1 MAIATSKIYSTTSG
15 AGKRQPNTAAN
26 HEIKTHL
33 NEKKL
38 KPPKENEELK
48 QVLKAKESEVH
59 ENNRT
64 QKRLEDEVATIEER
78 TENQK
83 GKLYGGEVIAIK
95 ELQALEMDIES
106 LKERQ
111 TVIEDQIIE
120 VMELNEPIENE
131 IQSLL
136 QLQENQVKN
145 EAKLSEALNE
155 AINEIEIRISKIQ
168 AEINQL
174 TKDLPSELINEYES
188 LRSRPGHVGIA
199 KLVNRT
205 CNGCNLELPA
215 VEVDR
220 IKKFLK
226 IALSTAKNA
235 VASWFVNYAAMVR
248 WPLFH
253 YRCNSL
259 CEPCY

>member
-1 MAIATSKIYSTTSG
+1 MIIATSENLQILLQVQEKDSQIL
-15 AGKRQPNTAAN
+15 AAN
-26 HEIKTHL
+26 HEIK
-33 NEKKL
+33 KL
-38 KPPKENEELK
+38 PERKEIEATQKDIEELK

-136 QLQENQVKN
+136 QLQENHLKN
-145 EAKLSEALNE
+145 EAKLSEALKE
-155 AINEIEIRISKIQ
+155 AINEIEIRISPVSY
-168 AEINQL
+168 
-174 TKDLPSELINEYES
+174 THSEPT
-188 LRSRPGHVGIA
+188 RP
-199 KLVNRT
+199 
-205 CNGCNLELPA
+205 
-215 VEVDR
+215 
-220 IKKFLK
+220 
-226 IALSTAKNA
+226 
-235 VASWFVNYAAMVR
+235 Y
-248 WPLFH
+248 
-253 YRCNSL
+253 
-259 CEPCY
+259 

>member
-1 MAIATSKIYSTTSG
+1 MAIAASENLEVLLQVQEKDSQIL
-15 AGKRQPNTAAN
+15 AAN
-26 HEIKTHL
+26 HEIKEL
-33 NEKKL
+33 PER
-38 KPPKENEELK
+38 KEIEATQKDIEELK
-48 QVLKAKESEVH
+48 QLLKVKESEVH
-59 ENNRT
+59 ENNRI

-78 TENQK
+78 TGNQK

-120 VMELNEPIENE
+120 VMELNEPIEDE
-131 IQSLL
+131 ILNLIQQQQSY
-136 QLQENQVKN
+136 EEN
-145 EAKLSEALNE
+145 EAKLRETLKKG
-155 AINEIEIRISKIQ
+155 IKEIEIRISQIQ
-168 AEINQL
+168 AEISHL
-174 TKDLPSELINEYES
+174 TKDLPSELLNEYKS

-220 IKKFLK
+220 IRK
-226 IALSTAKNA
+226 LSEDSIINCEECGCIL
-235 VASWFVNYAAMVR
+235 VR
-248 WPLFH
+248 
-253 YRCNSL
+253 
-259 CEPCY
+259 

>member
-1 MAIATSKIYSTTSG
+1 MTIATLENLQILLQVQEKDSQI
-15 AGKRQPNTAAN
+15 RAAN
-26 HEIKTHL
+26 HEIKEL
-33 NEKKL
+33 PER
-38 KPPKENEELK
+38 KEIEATQKDIEELN
-48 QVLKAKESEVH
+48 QVLKAKEFEVH

-64 QKRLEDEVATIEER
+64 QKRLEDEVAIIEER

-136 QLQENQVKN
+136 QLQDSLIKN
-145 EAKLSEALNE
+145 EAKLSEALQE
-155 AINEIEIRISKIQ
+155 AIKKIEFRINEIK
-168 AEINQL
+168 AEISHL
-174 TKDLPSELINEYES
+174 TNDLPNELISEYES

-220 IKKFLK
+220 IKK
-226 IALSTAKNA
+226 LSEDSIINCEECGCIL
-235 VASWFVNYAAMVR
+235 VR
-248 WPLFH
+248 
-253 YRCNSL
+253 
-259 CEPCY
+259 

>member
-1 MAIATSKIYSTTSG
+1 MAIATSENLQVLLQVQEKDSQIL
-15 AGKRQPNTAAN
+15 AAN
-26 HEIKTHL
+26 HEIREL
-33 NEKKL
+33 PER
-38 KPPKENEELK
+38 KEIEATQKDIEELK

-136 QLQENQVKN
+136 QLQENHVKN
-145 EAKLSEALNE
+145 EAKLSEALKE
-155 AINEIEIRISKIQ
+155 AINEIEILS
-168 AEINQL
+168 
-174 TKDLPSELINEYES
+174 LI
-188 LRSRPGHVGIA
+188 HI
-199 KLVNRT
+199 
-205 CNGCNLELPA
+205 
-215 VEVDR
+215 
-220 IKKFLK
+220 
-226 IALSTAKNA
+226 
-235 VASWFVNYAAMVR
+235 
-248 WPLFH
+248 
-253 YRCNSL
+253 
-259 CEPCY
+259 